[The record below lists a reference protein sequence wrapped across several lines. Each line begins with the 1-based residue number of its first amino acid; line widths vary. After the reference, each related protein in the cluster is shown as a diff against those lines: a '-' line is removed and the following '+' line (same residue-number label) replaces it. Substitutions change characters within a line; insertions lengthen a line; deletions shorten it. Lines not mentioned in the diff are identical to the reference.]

1 MESGVSSLGLERC
14 SSGFVDKAP
23 TMVVNNAKEELAEL
37 EDQASKSSLDFAER
51 LRSPLP
57 KLLE

>member
-1 MESGVSSLGLERC
+1 
-14 SSGFVDKAP
+14 
-23 TMVVNNAKEELAEL
+23 MVVNNAKEELAEL